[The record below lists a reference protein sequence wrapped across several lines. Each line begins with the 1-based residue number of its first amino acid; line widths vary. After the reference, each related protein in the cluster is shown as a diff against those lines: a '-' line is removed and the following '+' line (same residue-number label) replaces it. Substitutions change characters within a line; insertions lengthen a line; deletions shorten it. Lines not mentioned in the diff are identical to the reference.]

1 MDIKP
6 LHESLSVSG
15 QIRLGDL
22 KVLAAAGFKTI
33 INNRPDGEMPRQPRS
48 ETLAKRAKELGIKYH
63 YIPVVSGGM
72 TDRNVADFAK
82 VLPKAKEP
90 VLAFC
95 RTGTRS
101 TILWAK
107 ASKGTMSAND
117 IIKTAAGAGYDLS
130 KMKPDLTAHK
140 NSHHEDQRKTKT
152 PKANIQGKIMSQAND
167 NKVTHQIVI
176 IGGGS
181 AGIATAASLL
191 KRKPSLDIA
200 IIEPRDEHFY
210 QPGWTMVGGGVFKPQ
225 KTRRNMKEL
234 MPKGVKWIKASVST
248 FDPENNAV
256 TLADGQTVGYEIL
269 VTAPGLQLDF
279 DKIEGLTET
288 LGQNGVTSNYRYDLA
303 PYTWQLVQGL
313 KSGTAIF
320 TQPPMPIK
328 CAGAPQKAMYLSGDH
343 WRRSGVLN
351 KINIKFCNTG
361 GVIFGVAAFVPA
373 LMEYVKRYNAELNF
387 GETLVKVDGPNQT
400 AWFEKADADGHKSQ
414 VQRKFD
420 MLHVCPPQSAPDFIK
435 SSPLANE
442 AGWVDVDQHTLQH
455 NKYTNIYGLGDA
467 GSTPNAKTM
476 AAARKQAPIV
486 ASNII
491 FQLEGKNAR
500 ANYDGYGACPLTVE
514 KGKVVLAEFGYG
526 GKLLPSVPTWMLNGT
541 KATRAAWFMKD
552 SLLPSVY
559 WNQMLKGKE
568 FLAKPEITLE

>member
-1 MDIKP
+1 MDIKN
-6 LHESLSVSG
+6 LHGTFSVSE
-15 QIRLGDL
+15 QVKLADV
-22 KVLAAAGFKTI
+22 KNLAASGIKTI
-33 INNRPDGEMPRQPRS
+33 INNRPDGEAPRQPRS
-48 ETLAKRAKELGIKYH
+48 ETLSKRAQELGLTYH
-63 YIPVVSGGM
+63 YIPVISGGM
-72 TDRNVADFAK
+72 TDENISDFAK
-82 VLPKAKEP
+82 VLKNAEGP

-101 TILWAK
+101 TTLWANSQK
-107 ASKGTMSAND
+107 GIMPADTIISEASK
-117 IIKTAAGAGYDLS
+117 AGYDLS
-130 KMKPDLTAHK
+130 QMKAALTTNNK
-140 NSHHEDQRKTKT
+140 KTTKT
-152 PKANIQGKIMSQAND
+152 VKPQGTNMTEAKIDHS
-167 NKVTHQIVI
+167 HQIVI

-200 IIEPRDEHFY
+200 IIEPKEEHFY
-210 QPGWTMVGGGVFKPQ
+210 QPGWTMVGGGIFTPE
-225 KTRRNMKEL
+225 KTRRSMKSL
-234 MPKGVKWIKASVST
+234 MPKSVKWIKASVDT
-248 FDPENNAV
+248 FDPDNNSV
-256 TLADGQTVGYEIL
+256 TLADGSTVGYEML

-288 LGQNGVTSNYRYDLA
+288 LGENGVTSNYRYDLA
-303 PYTWQLVQGL
+303 PYTWELVQGL

-343 WRRSGVLN
+343 WRRTGVLEN
-351 KINIKFCNTG
+351 INIKFCNTG
-361 GVIFGVAAFVPA
+361 GAIFGVAAFVPA
-373 LMEYVKRYNAELNF
+373 LMEYVERYNAELNF

-400 AWFEKADADGHKSQ
+400 AWFEKTDAEGTKSQ
-414 VQRKFD
+414 VERKFD

-435 SSPLANE
+435 ASPLANE
-442 AGWVDVDQHTLQH
+442 AGWVDVDQHTMQH
-455 NKYTNIYGLGDA
+455 NKYPNIYGLGDA

-486 ASNII
+486 ANNMIA
-491 FQLEGKNAR
+491 QMEGTNAR

-526 GKLLPSVPTWMLNGT
+526 GKLLPSVPVWMLNGT

-552 SLLPSVY
+552 SLLPNVY

-568 FLAKPEITLE
+568 FLAKPEITLN

>member
-1 MDIKP
+1 METNQ
-6 LHESLSVSG
+6 LTERLSVSG
-15 QIRLGDL
+15 QIKLADL
-22 KVLAAAGFKTI
+22 KAIKAAGFDII
-33 INNRPDGEMPRQPRS
+33 INNRPDGEAPRQPRS
-48 ETLAKRAKELGIKYH
+48 DTLAKRAAELGLTYF
-63 YIPVVSGGM
+63 YIPVFPGKISPE
-72 TDRNVADFAK
+72 NVADFAK
-82 VLPKAKEP
+82 VLGQETGPI
-90 VLAFC
+90 LAFC

-101 TILWAK
+101 SNLWARSQIGK
-107 ASKGTMSAND
+107 RSAED
-117 IIKTAAGAGYDLS
+117 VITRGSAAGYDLS
-130 KMKPDLTAHK
+130 AHREAL
-140 NSHHEDQRKTKT
+140 NSNQAKTKEV
-152 PKANIQGKIMSQAND
+152 NGENMSE
-167 NKVTHQIVI
+167 KHQIVI

-200 IIEPRDEHFY
+200 IIEPKDEHFY
-210 QPGWTMVGGGVFKPQ
+210 QPGWTMVGGGVFSPE
-225 KTRRNMKEL
+225 KTRRSMKDL
-234 MPKGVKWIKASVST
+234 MPKAAKWIKAAVST
-248 FDPENNAV
+248 FDPDNNAV
-256 TLADGQTVGYEIL
+256 TLSDGRTIGYEFL

-303 PYTWQLVQGL
+303 PYTWKLVQGL

-343 WRRSGVLN
+343 WRRTGALD

-361 GVIFGVAAFVPA
+361 GAIFGVKAFVPA

-387 GETLVKVDGPNQT
+387 GEQLIKVDGPNRT
-400 AWFEKADADGHKSQ
+400 AWFEKTDADGNKSQ
-414 VQRKFD
+414 VERKFD

-435 SSPLANE
+435 VSPLAND

-455 NKYTNIYGLGDA
+455 NKYPNVYGLGDA

-486 ASNII
+486 ASNILA
-491 FQLEGKNAR
+491 QMEGSNAI

-526 GKLLPSVPTWMLNGT
+526 GKLLPSLPTWMLNGT

-552 SLLPSVY
+552 SLLPNVY

-568 FLAKPEITLE
+568 FLAKPEITLK

>member
-1 MDIKP
+1 METKTLTDM
-6 LHESLSVSG
+6 LSVAE
-15 QIRLGDL
+15 QIKLADL
-22 KVLAAAGFKTI
+22 KALAQAGFKTV
-33 INNRPDGEMPRQPRS
+33 INNRPDGEAPRQPRS
-48 ETLAKRAKELGIKYH
+48 ETLAKRASELGLDYRF
-63 YIPVVSGGM
+63 IPVQPSGLTEDNL
-72 TDRNVADFAK
+72 TDFKTALSEASG
-82 VLPKAKEP
+82 PM
-90 VLAFC
+90 LAFC

-101 TILWAK
+101 TTLWAH
-107 ASKGTMSAND
+107 AVAGEMPANA
-117 IIKTAAGAGYDLS
+117 IISTAANAGYDLS
-130 KMKPDLTAHK
+130 KFASKLEKMG
-140 NSHHEDQRKTKT
+140 N
-152 PKANIQGKIMSQAND
+152 NMSSENQD
-167 NKVTHQIVI
+167 TCKHTIVI

-200 IIEPRDEHFY
+200 IIEPKDEHFY
-210 QPGWTMVGGGVFKPQ
+210 QPGWTMVGGGVFSPE
-225 KTRRNMKEL
+225 KTRRKMKDL
-234 MPKGVKWIKASVST
+234 MPKAVKWIKASVSS
-248 FDPENNAV
+248 FDPENNLV
-256 TLADGQTVGYEIL
+256 TLSDGRHVAYDML

-303 PYTWQLVQGL
+303 PYTWKLVQGL

-343 WRRSGVLN
+343 WKRTGVL
-351 KINIKFCNTG
+351 KDIDIKFCNTG
-361 GVIFGVAAFVPA
+361 GAIFGVAAFVPA
-373 LMEYVKRYNAELNF
+373 LMEYVKRYKAELNF
-387 GETLVKVDGPNQT
+387 GEQLVKVDGPNKT
-400 AWFEKADADGHKSQ
+400 AWFEKADAEGNKTL
-414 VQRKFD
+414 VERKFD

-435 SSPLANE
+435 ASPLANE

-455 NKYTNIYGLGDA
+455 NKYPNIYGLGDA

-486 ASNII
+486 ANNII
-491 FQLEGKNAR
+491 AQMEGKNAR

-526 GKLLPSVPTWMLNGT
+526 GKLLPSLPVWMLNGT

-552 SLLPSVY
+552 SLLPNVY